1 MGCRQFL
8 SVCVAVA
15 CLYLAV
21 ITQGQGQTKTIPRT
35 RFTCVGRTSGY
46 YADVEA
52 GCQVYHMCDGLG
64 RQFSYTCPN
73 TTLFQQRMLICDHWY
88 MVNCSASE
96 GDYDAN
102 LLIGQRDKPFVSEH
116 DMQLRTPRPDILSVP
131 PNNNYFDG
139 LREAETKYAIH
150 PSNSIVGIPDTIS
163 TNNGL
168 DSAKQ
173 TYRPP
178 TSWSTGVGRPRP
190 NSQGSEDTGP
200 SRPNRPTTYSQGTED
215 SFTGPSRPNRPTT
228 YSQGSEDTT
237 GPSRPITQQTEDSF
251 PGASSKQ
258 TSNAQNRPH
267 NQPRPLN
274 RPERPRPTPNVQTNL
289 PDDDITGAAS
299 QRPSPTFQPNT
310 QNTGFTGSTG
320 FHDSSVSS
328 TTEASSEEFELDIR
342 MKNTVDPVVNFIN
355 RFDPNSPDSHK
366 TSMTKTEIIN
376 LNQQLPDAQVSS
388 EEDRTPRRNK
398 GNGNNVNRI
407 ADQGKGVTESSR
419 FDTVNIK
426 PTESFDPLAPS
437 KELQPPKRDSTDPP
451 TSTIGPP
458 IYYEWKWAVP
468 AFGLEPPKLGNIS
481 NENETETPEG
491 RNVKTNPF
499 STVTRPTPVEEVVT
513 AKNTEYNISSYF
525 VPDYVF
531 PLDKPHPGYE
541 DENAETS
548 FSVKVSRPGRASYGE
563 NPNCPQCHPAYV
575 IPGTCEPCVVKR

>member
-15 CLYLAV
+15 CLYLA
-21 ITQGQGQTKTIPRT
+21 IIAQAQDRTKSIPRT

-96 GDYDAN
+96 ADYDAN

-131 PNNNYFDG
+131 PNSNYFDG
-139 LREAETKYAIH
+139 LREAESKYAIH

-168 DSAKQ
+168 DSAKHY
-173 TYRPP
+173 YRPP
-178 TSWSTGVGRPRP
+178 SSWSTGIGRP
-190 NSQGSEDTGP
+190 S
-200 SRPNRPTTYSQGTED
+200 NRPT
-215 SFTGPSRPNRPTT
+215 N
-228 YSQGSEDTT
+228 
-237 GPSRPITQQTEDSF
+237 QQTEDTF
-251 PGASSKQ
+251 TGASSKRP
-258 TSNAQNRPH
+258 SNIQNRPV
-267 NQPRPLN
+267 
-274 RPERPRPTPNVQTNL
+274 ERPRPTPNVQTNL
-289 PDDDITGAAS
+289 PDDDDITGAAS
-299 QRPSPTFQPNT
+299 QRPSPTFQPNVNT
-310 QNTGFTGSTG
+310 QNTGST
-320 FHDSSVSS
+320 FQDSSPVS
-328 TTEASSEEFELDIR
+328 TTEASSEEFELDVR
-342 MKNTVDPVVNFIN
+342 MKDTVDPVVNFIN

-366 TSMTKTEIIN
+366 TSMTKTEIIS

-398 GNGNNVNRI
+398 VNGNNANRI
-407 ADQGKGVTESSR
+407 EVQGKGVTESSR

-426 PTESFDPLAPS
+426 PTDAFDPLAPS
-437 KELQPPKRDSTDPP
+437 KELQPPKHDSTDPP

-468 AFGLEPPKLGNIS
+468 AFGLEPPKLGNIT
-481 NENETETPEG
+481 NDNNDTVIPEG
-491 RNVKTNPF
+491 RNVAKINPF
-499 STVTRPTPVEEVVT
+499 STVTRPTPVEVDVT
-513 AKNTEYNISSYF
+513 ARNTEYNISSYF

-531 PLDKPHPGYE
+531 PLDKPHPGYD

-563 NPNCPQCHPAYV
+563 NPKCPQCHPAYV
-575 IPGTCEPCVVKR
+575 VPGTCEPCVVKR